1 MKKVSLAKKAGLN
14 LKRLIRKSKYK
25 TQVNFSKVMGVNPTT
40 IRRWIYYGINDINK
54 IVSIAE
60 KLNIDFKE
68 LLK

>member
-14 LKRLIRKSKYK
+14 LKRLIKKSKYK

-40 IRRWIYYGINDINK
+40 TRRWIYYGINDINK

-60 KLNIDFKE
+60 TLNIDFKE